1 MDDAADKRLMCEVAN
16 KLESFKV
23 TAHHFLVV
31 IVSFIGVGEQRVLLF
46 QEEWP
51 QQPYERRSLERERA
65 SERAPVCVRKCGSL
79 APLLL
84 QETHGTGLIEE
95 SK

>member
-1 MDDAADKRLMCEVAN
+1 MCEVAN
-16 KLESFKV
+16 QLESFKV

-31 IVSFIGVGEQRVLLF
+31 IVSFIGVEEQRVLLF

-65 SERAPVCVRKCGSL
+65 SVRLCVCVSVDLWLPCFFRKHTAL
-79 APLLL
+79 A
-84 QETHGTGLIEE
+84 
-95 SK
+95 